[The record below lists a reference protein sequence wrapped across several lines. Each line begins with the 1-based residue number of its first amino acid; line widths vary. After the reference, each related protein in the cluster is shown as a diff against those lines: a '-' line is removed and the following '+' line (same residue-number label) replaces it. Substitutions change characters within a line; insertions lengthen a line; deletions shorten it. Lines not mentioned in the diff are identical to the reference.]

1 MNYQEWQLSLPSEI
15 TEDPLWHMELY
26 RQALFLSELTWKDA
40 QKLEM
45 AKIAASLSSQLLRA
59 VGSIAANIAEGFSHA
74 SKKNQAR
81 FYEYALG
88 SARES
93 KVWYTQARHV
103 LGEAVYM
110 HRISLLTHITKQLLS
125 LIPNQ
130 RGYKIK
136 DANASYEADSLFSK
150 VPVS

>member
-45 AKIAASLSSQLLRA
+45 AKIASSLSSQLLRA

-93 KVWYTQARHV
+93 KVWYIQARHV

-125 LIPNQ
+125 LIPNR

>member
-1 MNYQEWQLSLPSEI
+1 
-15 TEDPLWHMELY
+15 
-26 RQALFLSELTWKDA
+26 
-40 QKLEM
+40 M

-93 KVWYTQARHV
+93 KVWYIQARHV

>member
-1 MNYQEWQLSLPSEI
+1 MNYKEWQLSLPSEI

-93 KVWYTQARHV
+93 KVWYIQARHV